1 MFGEGKV
8 EHDVKLFNSSSAVR
22 KDINILVYESDPD
35 IQNLYQQ
42 YMEIISP
49 HVSCTIV
56 DNIEQL
62 TNGCDN
68 SIIDE
73 STFGQRVNFDA
84 IILDIRVGNHDILK
98 IVKKLHQNLPRQK
111 IVLTT
116 TADPR
121 LIKEEVIRQGLSSRI
136 DILQKPFSFSTLLAV
151 IAPTKS
157 KFDRLKLTDHVLAS
171 YNSLHEELWD
181 AVNFIKKGI
190 ESDELN
196 LFLIRNDMDIKQTV
210 QMLKS
215 KGLSNID
222 TLLEDESLIIIE
234 NEKWYMPDGKINVTR
249 IMNQWQNLVNQSKQR
264 KKIGLRA
271 FCMMDCFFENG
282 FSKELVDYECV
293 LPSQFQIPF
302 IPVCAYR
309 QSDLDCL
316 VEEEKKKLNECHN
329 HMIICE

>member
-49 HVSCTIV
+49 HLSCTIV

-73 STFGQRVNFDA
+73 STFAQRVNFDA

-121 LIKEEVIRQGLSSRI
+121 LIKEEAIRQGLSSRI

-151 IAPTKS
+151 IAP
-157 KFDRLKLTDHVLAS
+157 
-171 YNSLHEELWD
+171 Y
-181 AVNFIKKGI
+181 
-190 ESDELN
+190 
-196 LFLIRNDMDIKQTV
+196 
-210 QMLKS
+210 
-215 KGLSNID
+215 
-222 TLLEDESLIIIE
+222 
-234 NEKWYMPDGKINVTR
+234 
-249 IMNQWQNLVNQSKQR
+249 
-264 KKIGLRA
+264 
-271 FCMMDCFFENG
+271 
-282 FSKELVDYECV
+282 KE
-293 LPSQFQIPF
+293 
-302 IPVCAYR
+302 
-309 QSDLDCL
+309 
-316 VEEEKKKLNECHN
+316 
-329 HMIICE
+329 